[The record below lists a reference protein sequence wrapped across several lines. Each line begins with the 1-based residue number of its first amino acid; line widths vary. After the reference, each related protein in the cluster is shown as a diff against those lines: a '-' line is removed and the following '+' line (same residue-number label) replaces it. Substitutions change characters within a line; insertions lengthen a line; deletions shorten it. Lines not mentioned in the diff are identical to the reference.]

1 MVVKF
6 EITMTNK
13 WLYSLIAVGVF
24 LALGVGV
31 WAYENNMRAG
41 NPSVMGHSS
50 GEINVENSVGEIVS
64 LQEAIDQG
72 NLSSGWKH
80 VGAVLY
86 NQQVPDS
93 NWNILDLS
101 SYVGSKNSLVMF
113 KAYSSHASNHATI
126 SFRTNGEERSIG
138 YSDPVATSHGAGAS
152 GAQVQN
158 SVAYLVVETD
168 SQGRVEFKS
177 WWPNIPWEIT
187 FIGYI

>member
-64 LQEAIDQG
+64 LQEAID
-72 NLSSGWKH
+72 
-80 VGAVLY
+80 
-86 NQQVPDS
+86 
-93 NWNILDLS
+93 
-101 SYVGSKNSLVMF
+101 
-113 KAYSSHASNHATI
+113 
-126 SFRTNGEERSIG
+126 
-138 YSDPVATSHGAGAS
+138 
-152 GAQVQN
+152 
-158 SVAYLVVETD
+158 
-168 SQGRVEFKS
+168 
-177 WWPNIPWEIT
+177 
-187 FIGYI
+187 